1 MHISKVMELST
12 SSAAWG
18 DVAKWLLGFAA
29 IEDLVPEPK
38 KLSAPFGIVASRR
51 PLSAAPHRPATSQDR
66 QGTTQ

>member
-29 IEDLVPEPK
+29 IEDVPEPK
-38 KLSAPFGIVASRR
+38 KLSAPFGIVTSRR
-51 PLSAAPHRPATSQDR
+51 PHSAAPHRPATSQDR